1 MQLRKGDKVS
11 VIGTVKFDQKGDDR
25 IFVKIDGSHEDL
37 WVAPS
42 VVKLVQQMFEVG
54 DRVCW
59 GAPAMDGEIIAISG
73 DHAWIELAG
82 ENYCTRHFGSITRLP
97 EAAVE

>member
-11 VIGTVKFDQKGDDR
+11 VTGTVTFYQNGDDS

-37 WVAPS
+37 WIAPS
-42 VVKLVQQMFEVG
+42 VVNLVQQMFEVG

-59 GAPAMDGEIIAISG
+59 GAPAMNGEIIAIC
-73 DHAWIELAG
+73 DEHAWIDLG
-82 ENYCTRHFGSITRLP
+82 GGDYCTRHFDSITRLP